1 MHTLSSVAQFV
12 DSDFGPDPYFER
24 YLSRGQVSCTNRHIE
39 YMFRIM
45 WPLLSSYRKIIVAQ
59 KAFTSYTALAPV
71 APGDR
76 DGTYIAPGHVLF
88 VDFPGKGKTLLGS
101 IPAVVLGGR
110 FTRFQGA
117 FDNLAPDYLGH
128 RYPDF
133 DANGKKI
140 YKLEEGPAFGDIQ
153 LIDEINRN
161 TEKMQGHLLPVLAE
175 GKIILAGQIY
185 QRQPFAIMTM
195 NQIESEGV
203 NPIIEAL
210 ADRIMF
216 KLRGEWFT
224 AKDFSEIG
232 ERSARFGELRGEL
245 KQVCDISTIH
255 EIREFVLK
263 QIYVDPDLRQNRM
276 GRFAEI
282 SNNPQRFGYLAQY
295 SKHLDGAPILKS
307 GLWGRA
313 FTHWLGAAQALAFF
327 RYRDYVLPEDAKK
340 VLLPIMRHRVVFA
353 PGVVRRLKNVFGYI
367 DQEET
372 IDRIL
377 SDLIK
382 EAF

>member
-1 MHTLSSVAQFV
+1 MHTLSNVARFV
-12 DSDFGPDPYFER
+12 DSDFGRDPYFER
-24 YLSRGQVSCTNRHIE
+24 YLARGQVSCTEQHIE
-39 YMFRIM
+39 YVFRIM
-45 WPLLSSYRKIIVAQ
+45 WPLLSSYRKIIVSQ
-59 KAFTSYTALAPV
+59 KAFTSYTALAPI

-76 DGTYIAPGHVLF
+76 DGTYIAPGHVLY

-101 IPAVVLGGR
+101 IPAVVLGGT

-117 FDNLAPDYLGH
+117 FDNQASDYLGH

-133 DANGKKI
+133 DDGGRKI
-140 YKLEEGPAFGDIQ
+140 YKLEEGPAFGDIH
-153 LIDEINRN
+153 LLDEINRN
-161 TEKMQGHLLPVLAE
+161 TQKMQGIMLPVLAE
-175 GKIILAGQIY
+175 GKIIMAGQVH

-203 NPIIEAL
+203 YPLIEAL
-210 ADRIMF
+210 TDRIMF

-224 AKDFSEIG
+224 ARDFADIG
-232 ERSARFGELRGEL
+232 ERSTHFEELRREL
-245 KQVCDISTIH
+245 KQVCNISTIH
-255 EIREFVLK
+255 EIRSFVLK
-263 QIYVDPDLRQNRM
+263 EIHVDTELREGRM

-282 SNNPQRFGYLAQY
+282 SNDPQRFGYLKWY
-295 SKHLDGAPILKS
+295 SAHVDGAPIIKS

-327 RYRDYVLPEDAKK
+327 RYRNYVLPEDAKK

-353 PGVVRRLKNVFGYI
+353 PGVIRRFKNIFGHT

-372 IDRIL
+372 VDRIL